1 MHGRMAKYTVS
12 GDVHELARTAE
23 EGMLPIFKSQPGF
36 KAYSLMESGN
46 EIISFSA
53 WESAE
58 DAEAASTV
66 GRLVDRGEPGR
77 SDHARGS
84 GDRRDPV
91 LDDARREHEG
101 RRHAPEIR
109 HR

>member
-23 EGMLPIFKSQPGF
+23 DGMLPIIKSQPGF
-36 KAYSLMESGN
+36 KASSLMESGN

-58 DAEAASTV
+58 DAEAASTSAASWIAENLA
-66 GRLVDRGEPGR
+66 GQITLEEAGIGAR
-77 SDHARGS
+77 SS
-84 GDRRDPV
+84 SRRRS
-91 LDDARREHEG
+91 A
-101 RRHAPEIR
+101 
-109 HR
+109 

>member
-1 MHGRMAKYTVS
+1 MHGRMAKYTVSS

-23 EGMLPIFKSQPGF
+23 DGMLPIFKSQPGF

-58 DAEAASTV
+58 DAEAANKAAASWIAENLAGQIALEEAGIGEILFSTTLGV
-66 GRLVDRGEPGR
+66 STKAG
-77 SDHARGS
+77 AT
-84 GDRRDPV
+84 
-91 LDDARREHEG
+91 A
-101 RRHAPEIR
+101 
-109 HR
+109 

>member
-23 EGMLPIFKSQPGF
+23 DGMLPIFKSQPGF

-58 DAEAASTV
+58 DAEAANKAAASWIAENWPV
-66 GRLVDRGEPGR
+66 R
-77 SDHARGS
+77 SRSRKRGS
-84 GDRRDPV
+84 ARSCSRRRS
-91 LDDARREHEG
+91 A
-101 RRHAPEIR
+101 
-109 HR
+109 